1 MKQYDIFATLLQNT
15 QAKPEDLITSGLSPD
30 NTELRTK
37 DEYKNSELIKSQ
49 FTDINGKFDESGFDS
64 FYNIANTYYQAM
76 SDTAYLE
83 QALTIPDSPLN
94 INRKIGSKT
103 YDTDTKFMPD
113 FNPDKSSYNL
123 TYFGSVDPNE
133 LSRRELAQRNKVF
146 DTKTNE
152 WSEKPLNDF
161 NVFSKFLGDT
171 LVYAAWDEDG
181 THYNKILGRE
191 VSHKAGDWKY
201 DDTGNYYTET
211 IGDREIYN
219 KQVVN
224 PSDLLTTEG
233 TLMNKIDFFDSDGRT
248 KNILG
253 ATLKMGVGIAPFLIP
268 GVGQAYAGLKVFT
281 GLASVMP
288 TFAKSIEA
296 VLTNE
301 NNINAFTQ

>member
-37 DEYKNSELIKSQ
+37 DEYKNSELIKTQ

-64 FYNIANTYYQAM
+64 FYDIANTYYQSM

-83 QALTIPDSPLN
+83 QALTVPDSPLN

-113 FNPDKSSYNL
+113 FNPDKNSYNL
-123 TYFGSVDPNE
+123 THFGSIDPNE
-133 LSRRELAQRNKVF
+133 LSKRELAQRNKVF

-191 VSHKAGDWKY
+191 VSHKSGDWKY
-201 DDTGNYYTET
+201 DDTGNYFTET

-233 TLMNKIDFFDSDGRT
+233 TLMNRVDFFDSDGRT

-268 GVGQAYAGLKVFT
+268 GVGQAYAGLRVFT

-288 TFAKSIEA
+288 TFAKSFEA